1 MASGDEAMRVARKA
15 LATAEEALA
24 IAEGAAGAA
33 GKAREGAAIGAEA
46 AKYNEKRIS
55 RIENKSH
62 VSGGWEETMAK
73 KAVREGE
80 RFFSG
85 SDP

>member
-24 IAEGAAGAA
+24 IAEDAAGAA
-33 GKAREGAAIGAEA
+33 GEAREGAAIGAEA

-55 RIENKSH
+55 RLERESR

-73 KAVREGE
+73 KAMRRGK

-85 SDP
+85 SAP